1 MTLSLVVMTLSLTCT
16 QTEMFTYAYTCDRS
30 NALLQP
36 WPITVSRP
44 FSSSRA
50 PELGSRVVPYC
61 LEPWNLLHIL

>member
-36 WPITVSRP
+36 
-44 FSSSRA
+44 
-50 PELGSRVVPYC
+50 
-61 LEPWNLLHIL
+61 